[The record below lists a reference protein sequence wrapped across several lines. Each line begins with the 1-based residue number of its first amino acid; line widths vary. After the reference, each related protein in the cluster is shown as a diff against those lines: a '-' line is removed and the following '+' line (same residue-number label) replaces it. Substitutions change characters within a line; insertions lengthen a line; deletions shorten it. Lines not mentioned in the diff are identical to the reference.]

1 MNWLRRFR
9 EAFRRAWADT
19 FPNPPEVRAEN
30 RVLREIL
37 GGMSQ
42 DETSYLDRYMEMA
55 DEWVEAR
62 MMAGAGPGMT
72 ATKLREEAGN
82 ALVRIRERAVG
93 IRPKESQPVSAQGAF
108 GDIELALQNVEWRR
122 EINLS
127 WLEFSRWGIQQ
138 IILISRLYYIKNP
151 LIQRGINVAAH
162 YVFGRGVEISSPD
175 EAANEVL
182 KEFVS
187 RNERVLGQAALGDLQ
202 RRLYYDGQIF
212 FALFADKVDKGLTTV
227 RTIDATEIQEILCNP
242 DDADEP
248 QMYRRQWVQR
258 QYDSI
263 AGVVQTTTA
272 KEEWYPALGYD
283 PDDKPPEMAGKRVN
297 WESPAIHMKGGTG
310 VSKWHFDTP
319 RVYAALDW
327 SKAAK
332 KFLEACATVKQALAQ
347 IALHITSKG
356 GQQALEGIKQQ
367 LQTTVGPNASL
378 WDTNPTPVN
387 ASIFASGPGTT
398 LEAFKTSGAGGDPEE
413 VRRFIHM
420 VAMALDLPEHFFADV
435 TTGALATAQ
444 TLDRPTELA
453 FQEKQ
458 ERWREVLVRI
468 AKYALDV
475 DKGAPSGKLRE
486 REAVGKLTVTEARRV
501 PSPNH
506 GRAWMYEAK
515 QTPKKNEVLVTVSF
529 PAIREGDLP
538 AMIKAWVEA
547 GTLDNK
553 VGQIVGI
560 DEKVMVRGLLQL
572 LGVEN
577 ADDLVEEM
585 YPDGEYDPDR
595 TKVDLPD
602 PLPTR
607 GQPQPGGEPQAPP
620 GTPVRTMKPG
630 EAARRLVEALERHGR
645 PNGAA

>member
-1 MNWLRRFR
+1 MRAFLRSVL
-9 EAFRRAWADT
+9 ARAHRALLS
-19 FPNPPEVRAEN
+19 PPDLTSEN
-30 RVLREIL
+30 RYLKDALNALVVRNFEEQAKADARERIGEL
-37 GGMSQ
+37 I
-42 DETSYLDRYMEMA
+42 
-55 DEWVEAR
+55 EAR
-62 MMAGAGPGMT
+62 AMAGAGPWQQASAGQV
-72 ATKLREEAGN
+72 AEANRVINVALGLRESN
-82 ALVRIRERAVG
+82 PI
-93 IRPKESQPVSAQGAF
+93 ISQGAY

-162 YVFGRGVEISSPD
+162 YVFGRGVEVSSPD
-175 EAANEVL
+175 EDANDVL
-182 KEFVS
+182 KEFLT
-187 RNERVLGQAALGDLQ
+187 RNERVMGQAALGDLQ

-212 FALFADKVDKGLTTV
+212 FVLFADKADKGATTI

-248 QMYRRQWVQR
+248 QLYRRQWVQR
-258 QYDSI
+258 PYDSV
-263 AGVVQTTTA
+263 AGMVQTSVP

-283 PDDKPPEMAGKRVN
+283 PKEKPLKLADKTVN
-297 WESPAIHMKGGTG
+297 WDSPVIHMKGGTG

-327 SKAAK
+327 AKAAK

-347 IALHITSKG
+347 ISMQITTKG

-367 LQTTVGPNASL
+367 LQTTVGPNSSL
-378 WDTNPTPVN
+378 WDQNPTPVN

-398 LEAFKTSGAGGDPEE
+398 LAAFKTQGAGGDPEE

-468 AKYALDV
+468 ATYVLMV
-475 DKGAPSGKLRE
+475 NKGAPSGKLRE
-486 REAVGKLTVTEARRV
+486 RETKCKLTITESRRTL
-501 PSPNH
+501 SRD
-506 GRAWMYEAK
+506 GRRMVYEAS
-515 QTPKKNEVLVTVSF
+515 PKPKADTVEVRVSF

-538 AMIKAWVEA
+538 ALITATIESM
-547 GTLDNK
+547 TLGNK

-560 DEKVMVRGLLQL
+560 DEREGIRRLFEL
-572 LGVEN
+572 LGIETG
-577 ADDLVEEM
+577 DEIIQEM
-585 YPDGEYDPDR
+585 YPDKEYNPDR
-595 TKVDLPD
+595 TEVPIAE
-602 PLPTR
+602 PLPQK
-607 GQPQPGGEPQAPP
+607 GEPLPGGLQPEP
-620 GTPVRTMKPG
+620 GTPVRTPKS
-630 EAARRLVEALERHGR
+630 
-645 PNGAA
+645 NGAA

>member
-1 MNWLRRFR
+1 MRAFLRSLL
-9 EAFRRAWADT
+9 ARAHRALQS
-19 FPNPPEVRAEN
+19 PPDLTSEN
-30 RVLREIL
+30 RYLKEALNALVVRTHEEQQYADARERIGEL
-37 GGMSQ
+37 I
-42 DETSYLDRYMEMA
+42 
-55 DEWVEAR
+55 EAR
-62 MMAGAGPGMT
+62 AMAGAGPWQQAT
-72 ATKLREEAGN
+72 AGQIAEANRVTNVALGLRESN
-82 ALVRIRERAVG
+82 PI
-93 IRPKESQPVSAQGAF
+93 ISQGAY

-175 EAANEVL
+175 EDANAVL
-182 KEFVS
+182 KDFLTH
-187 RNERVLGQAALGDLQ
+187 NERVLGQAALGDLQ

-212 FALFADKVDKGLTTV
+212 FALFSDKVDKGSTII

-248 QMYRRQWVQR
+248 QLYRRQWVQR
-258 QYDSI
+258 SYDSV
-263 AGVVQTTTA
+263 AGTVQTTSS
-272 KEEWYPALGYD
+272 KEEWYPALGYE
-283 PDDKPPEMAGKRVN
+283 PDDKPPQIGSKTVN
-297 WESPAIHMKGGTG
+297 WDSPVIHMKGGTG

-327 SKAAK
+327 AKAAK

-367 LQTTVGPNASL
+367 LQTSVGPSSSL

-398 LEAFKTSGAGGDPEE
+398 LEAFKTQGAGGDPEE

-468 AKYALDV
+468 ATYVLNV
-475 DKGAPSGKLRE
+475 SKGAASGQLRE
-486 REAVGKLTVTEARRV
+486 REAKGKLHIAEGRRV
-501 PSPNH
+501 LSPSRN
-506 GRAWMYEAK
+506 RLVYEAK
-515 QTPKKNEVLVTVSF
+515 QTPKPGEITVTVTF
-529 PAIREGDLP
+529 PEIREGDIP
-538 AMIKAWVEA
+538 AMVKATIEA
-547 GTLDNK
+547 MTLDNK

-560 DEKVMVRGLLQL
+560 DEKTGVRLLCKWLDIDDGDEMV
-572 LGVEN
+572 E
-577 ADDLVEEM
+577 DM
-585 YPDGEYDPDR
+585 YPDGEYNPDR
-595 TKVDLPD
+595 TKVPLPD

-607 GQPQPGGEPQAPP
+607 GEPQPGGQPQAAP

-630 EAARRLVEALERHGR
+630 EAARRLLEALRDMERAGR
-645 PNGAA
+645 VNGAA